1 MAIKT
6 ALLLALFA
14 CGASAHAQEKHP
26 VTYAHTQLQWERL
39 DAGTWKFV
47 EQWKSP
53 KMKAG
58 EVHTWDTTVTRA
70 GTTQRLL
77 LRVTWAGDT
86 PRVELEGGF
95 AYLSPPRDP
104 VRLRVNRG
112 LADGQAWI
120 FGVPSSQGLMGHR
133 VVAKVRLETVMEP
146 KKNESSPTR

>member
-1 MAIKT
+1 MGKT
-6 ALLLALFA
+6 GLIVVLFLS
-14 CGASAHAQEKHP
+14 ASAWAAHPVATP

-39 DAGTWKFV
+39 DAGTWKLV
-47 EQWKSP
+47 EQWKPP
-53 KMKAG
+53 KMKVG

-77 LRVTWAGDT
+77 LRVTWTGDT

-95 AYLSPPRDP
+95 AYLSPPTNP
-104 VRLRVNRG
+104 VRLRVKRG
-112 LADGQAWI
+112 LADGQAWT

-146 KKNESSPTR
+146 QKNESSPTP